1 MYLSLPNLSAPWFQE
16 ENMGMPIGQFV
27 YRDLRRTFSVSCSV
41 LVTTDT
47 AMRKTKGILMV
58 IVILYVRDCKL

>member
-1 MYLSLPNLSAPWFQE
+1 MSAPWFQE

-27 YRDLRRTFSVSCSV
+27 YRDLWRVFSVPRSA

-47 AMRKTKGILMV
+47 AMSKTKWILIM
-58 IVILYVRDCKL
+58 IVIFRDSMLEYVRV